1 MTKDKNQNIKPT
13 ACRVKN
19 GLDMPSDSLLAPS
32 LSRCHTMSYDVIRW
46 SGLEIG
52 PSGALFRAPQ
62 TNHTM
67 KYKIVASTIGDQ
79 LSFSTDRAFDLT
91 FGDFLFIFAKRIKT
105 KVIQKKRL
113 ISH

>member
-1 MTKDKNQNIKPT
+1 MTNNNNQNIKPT

-19 GLDMPSDSLLAPS
+19 GLDMPSDSLFAPS
-32 LSRCHTMSYDVIRW
+32 LSLKRW
-46 SGLEIG
+46 RGVEIG

-79 LSFSTDRAFDLT
+79 LSFSTDRSFGLT
-91 FGDFLFIFAKRIKT
+91 FGDFFIFAKRLET
-105 KVIQKKRL
+105 KVIRKNA
-113 ISH
+113 